1 MLKPLNPVRIL
12 TALPKVVA
20 NSQAMIG
27 DPKSAEEI
35 YSSKSKMYEGSSS
48 KNISNNNNFA
58 SLKLK
63 APSKNGPQM
72 EKLRNEQKEDRMS
85 KENVEAK
92 KKAVIYE
99 DKPEETTPITKRI
112 NVSRKKVNTIF
123 DNSGVLLIGSHKII
137 KKKPA
142 ENLNF
147 GKKISLP
154 NNIESSVP
162 ITKRIHSQP
171 KKD

>member
-1 MLKPLNPVRIL
+1 
-12 TALPKVVA
+12 
-20 NSQAMIG
+20 
-27 DPKSAEEI
+27 
-35 YSSKSKMYEGSSS
+35 
-48 KNISNNNNFA
+48 
-58 SLKLK
+58 
-63 APSKNGPQM
+63 M

-85 KENVEAK
+85 KENVEVK

-142 ENLNF
+142 ENLNL

-154 NNIESSVP
+154 NNTESSVP

>member
-72 EKLRNEQKEDRMS
+72 EKLRNEEDRMS
-85 KENVEAK
+85 KENVEVK

-147 GKKISLP
+147 GKKLSLP